1 MKLFL
6 KIVGAV
12 LVTATLAMAA
22 STTFVSTWKNPD
34 AASVDISGKRWATF
48 VVSPDQTM
56 RMGPE
61 ETLATEMRKR
71 DVDCIAGYTVLPGEL
86 ANDKEKAKEFLEK
99 SGITGAIMMRILS
112 EEERIHHTPATVY
125 YSSSYY
131 PSFWGY
137 WGHGWSTVYVPGYT
151 TSEKVI
157 SIETLVYSIDKD
169 MLLWAG
175 ESETTDPKEVRKFV
189 KQLVDA
195 VGKEM
200 RKAGLVRK

>member
-6 KIVGAV
+6 KTVGAA
-12 LVTATLAMAA
+12 LVTVTLATAA
-22 STTFVSTWKNPD
+22 STTFVSSWKNPE
-34 AASVDISGKRWATF
+34 ASSVDISGKKWAAF
-48 VVSPDQTM
+48 VVSPDPTM

-61 ETLATEMRKR
+61 ETLATEMRR
-71 DVDCIAGYTVLPGEL
+71 RGVDCIAGYTVLPGEL

-99 SGITGAIMMRILS
+99 GGITGAIMMRVLS
-112 EEERIHHTPATVY
+112 EEDRIHHTPATVY
-125 YSSSYY
+125 YSRSYY

-151 TSEKVI
+151 TSKKIV

-175 ESETTDPKEVRKFV
+175 ESESTDPKEIRKFV
-189 KQLVDA
+189 KQLVDS

-200 RKAGLVRK
+200 KKVGLVRN